1 MIPLCIPYIGKEEI
15 KAVADVLQSGWV
27 AHGPKN
33 EELEREFAKYM
44 GVMHAV
50 SFNSCTSA
58 LQVAIQASGLKG
70 EVIVPS
76 FTFVASANAI
86 INEGCK
92 PVFVDIEYDSCNIDP
107 SKIEDRITDKTVGIM
122 PVHFAGQSCKMDEI
136 MEIAEKHDLV
146 VIEDSAE
153 AIGAEYNGKKTGTF
167 GIGCFS
173 FWATK
178 NMTTGEGGMLVTN
191 DDELAERATEL
202 RGHGNP
208 TTTLER
214 DGMKM
219 PWKRDCIVPGYN
231 FRMSNIMAA
240 IGLVQLKKLEKMNE
254 LRMEHARYY
263 NEHLDFDR
271 IDKPVELKE
280 CKHVYQMYTM
290 KVKNIGRDEF
300 VFQLREKGVGA
311 SVHFDPP
318 AHLCS
323 YYHNDYGNENLPV
336 TEEVAKSIVT
346 LPMYP
351 GITKEELDSVI
362 SAVEDTL
369 YAKMQNL

>member
-1 MIPLCIPYIGKEEI
+1 MIPLCIPYIGEEEI
-15 KAVADVLQSGWV
+15 KAVVEVLQSGWV

-33 EELEREFAKYM
+33 EELEREFAKYL
-44 GVMHAV
+44 GVKHAV
-50 SFNSCTSA
+50 SFNSCTSV

-70 EVIVPS
+70 EIIVPS

-92 PVFVDIEYDSCNIDP
+92 PVFVDIEYDTCNMDP
-107 SKIEDRITDKTVGIM
+107 TKIEDKITDKTVGIM

-136 MEIAEKHDLV
+136 MEIAEKHNLV

-153 AIGAEYNGKKTGTF
+153 AIGAEYKGKKTGTF

-178 NMTTGEGGMLVTN
+178 NMTTGEGGMLTTN

-214 DGMKM
+214 EGMKM
-219 PWKRDCIVPGYN
+219 PWKRDCVIPGYN
-231 FRMSNIMAA
+231 FRMSNILAA
-240 IGLVQLKKLEKMNE
+240 IGLVQLKKLDKMNE
-254 LRMEHARYY
+254 LRGEHARYY
-263 NEHLDFDR
+263 NEHLDFDG
-271 IDKPVELKE
+271 IEKPVELKE
-280 CKHVYQMYTM
+280 CKHIYQMYTI
-290 KVKNIGRDEF
+290 KVKGIDRDKF
-300 VFQLREKGVGA
+300 VFRLRERGIGA

-318 AHLCS
+318 AHLCT
-323 YYHNDYGNENLPV
+323 YYRNDYENDKLPV
-336 TEEVAKSIVT
+336 TEKVSKSIVT

-351 GITKEELDSVI
+351 GMKREEQDKVI
-362 SAVEDTL
+362 SEIEDMLREYHT
-369 YAKMQNL
+369 